1 MEEEGEER
9 GGSGYLRLIL
19 VYENPSSKKMVG
31 KEKNL
36 CASKIPSRPG
46 GGHGKLFHVCLSL
59 TPLKS

>member
-36 CASKIPSRPG
+36 CHEKNYSKRGATENYFTFASLGLGTSA
-46 GGHGKLFHVCLSL
+46 
-59 TPLKS
+59 